1 MRKIS
6 SLVNSFVFERVAAR
20 LTDTGV
26 HDLRAMA
33 AALADSAPLRAL
45 LRWSDGRPHE
55 WVGGRLWVFADDRE
69 RSKWK

>member
-33 AALADSAPLRAL
+33 AALVDSAPLRAL

-55 WVGGRLWVFADDRE
+55 WAGGRLWVFVDERE
-69 RSKWK
+69 HGKWK